1 MGDGESSIM
10 GESNAKLK
18 WLMEER
24 RGVQR
29 EQGARKQFDEQ
40 KGWEEVVML
49 VYRAWSTPGML
60 ERS

>member
-1 MGDGESSIM
+1 
-10 GESNAKLK
+10 
-18 WLMEER
+18 MEER

-29 EQGARKQFDEQ
+29 EQSARKQFDEQ